1 MLLEIVNL
9 SVSVIW
15 ASFFPQPSMDIF
27 LSPSGRDC
35 PLLQVLSG
43 KVDGAEVEG
52 SLPWIVSWLLEG
64 NNYSGLLLRLD
75 PLGDLG
81 ESVGFF
87 GKLWDLALG
96 LPHPLNQP
104 VKASTPDQ
112 REPDSLGGPGFSLV
126 S

>member
-15 ASFFPQPSMDIF
+15 ASFFPQPPMDIF

-81 ESVGFF
+81 KV
-87 GKLWDLALG
+87 W
-96 LPHPLNQP
+96 
-104 VKASTPDQ
+104 V
-112 REPDSLGGPGFSLV
+112 SLGSSGIWPWACPTLSINQSKPQLQTRENLTL
-126 S
+126 